1 MEQNKLHGIN
11 QTKELLDAIFATTD
25 AVVRSLKDGKI
36 GFEDVAYFIPVFPKI
51 ELAIRDSVVIPKELG
66 DLDKEEAEELKSY
79 IKEKFDIENDVLE
92 KRIEDA
98 LSLAFSLYVFIK
110 GIMDGLKNK

>member
-1 MEQNKLHGIN
+1 MGKLHSTT
-11 QTKELLDAIFATTD
+11 QTKELLDAIFSTTD

-51 ELAIRDSVVIPKELG
+51 ELAIRDGVEIPKELA
-66 DLDKEEAEELKSY
+66 DLDKEEAEDLKNY
-79 IKEKFDIENDVLE
+79 IQEKFDIENDVLE

-98 LSLAFSLYVFIK
+98 LGLVLSLYTFIK
-110 GIMDGLKNK
+110 GIMDDLKHG